1 MPGMGPMTAG
11 QRYVVMVQITG
22 PKNADDA
29 KNVNDLVKKL
39 REELGAEVRIS
50 ITGPK
55 SPER

>member
-1 MPGMGPMTAG
+1 MTAG